1 MFRKISDQLERL
13 ADSMS
18 LDAGFHKDALEALQA
33 LSREGIDPSILES
46 LRGEIA
52 ALRGEVA
59 GKLVKAESLKAAA
72 TAAEARERG
81 HANRAEIALELA
93 KRSDGSEEI
102 DSFEQ
107 IGRAFAGVVPEGDD
121 DSLEGLQA
129 MPNGL
134 ATGRESRASA
144 RSLKRR

>member
-1 MFRKISDQLERL
+1 MTSQ
-13 ADSMS
+13 
-18 LDAGFHKDALEALQA
+18 AGFHKDALEALQA

-81 HANRAEIALELA
+81 HANRAEMALELA
-93 KRSDGSEEI
+93 KRTEGSEEV

-121 DSLEGLQA
+121 ESLEGLHS

-134 ATGRESRASA
+134 APGRESGASA